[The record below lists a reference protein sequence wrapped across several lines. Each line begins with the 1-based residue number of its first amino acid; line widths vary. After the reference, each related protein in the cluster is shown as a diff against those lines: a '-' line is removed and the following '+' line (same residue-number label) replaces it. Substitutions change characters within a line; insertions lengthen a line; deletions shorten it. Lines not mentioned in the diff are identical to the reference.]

1 MSDLI
6 IIFSQTMIF
15 VQIEIAKHNIKIL
28 FRSVCGVLMFNLF
41 IQNFCTT
48 FGEYAYD
55 YNSNSFTK

>member
-15 VQIEIAKHNIKIL
+15 VQIEIAIHNNKTL

-41 IQNFCTT
+41 IQNFWWLRL
-48 FGEYAYD
+48 
-55 YNSNSFTK
+55 